1 MLKRR
6 WIVALLALIVAVIGI
21 VLGMQNLTGRQSAP
35 ELTERFENSDSFHFS
50 YPAGWQ
56 LVIPEQ
62 NIIFL
67 ASPEVLNQEAG
78 ASITIQRSLRLMT
91 EVETLQAALDLFL
104 ERGPLAESRS
114 WEIVEAA
121 QATEVDGRD
130 ALVAVLEG
138 AEFEDSEPLRSEITV
153 TQSDSGIFYV
163 FATSASVEQW
173 PEVASTIQAILDSV
187 TILE

>member
-6 WIVALLALIVAVIGI
+6 WILALVALIVAVIGI
-21 VLGMQNLTGRQSAP
+21 ALGLQNLTTKQSPVA
-35 ELTERFENSDSFHFS
+35 LTERFENSESFHFS
-50 YPAGWQ
+50 YPADWQ
-56 LVIPEQ
+56 YIIPEQ

-91 EVETLQAALDLFL
+91 EVETLAAALDLFL

-114 WEIVEAA
+114 WEVVEAA
-121 QATEVDGRD
+121 QATEVNGRD

-138 AEFEDSEPLRSEITV
+138 AEFEDSQPLHSEITV
-153 TQSDSGIFYV
+153 TRSDSGIFYV
-163 FATSASVEQW
+163 FAASASVEQW
-173 PEVASTIQAILDSV
+173 PEVEGTIQAILDSV